1 MKINACTNLH
11 VIAAAGS
18 RYIHR
23 ECTGFALPCCHTRL
37 IIMSVFT
44 ILYSDTCELL
54 FNSGCAIEE
63 GLHKKHPDLSEET
76 LQQICE
82 EIRKRI
88 LPNFNKKLRE
98 VKHSRENFWRKNSE
112 WVKRKLSELLLFKL
126 LLYLVL

>member
-1 MKINACTNLH
+1 M
-11 VIAAAGS
+11 
-18 RYIHR
+18 R
-23 ECTGFALPCCHTRL
+23 
-37 IIMSVFT
+37 T
-44 ILYSDTCELL
+44 I
-54 FNSGCAIEE
+54 CAIEE

-112 WVKRKLSELLLFKL
+112 WVKRKLSELLLFK
-126 LLYLVL
+126 YT